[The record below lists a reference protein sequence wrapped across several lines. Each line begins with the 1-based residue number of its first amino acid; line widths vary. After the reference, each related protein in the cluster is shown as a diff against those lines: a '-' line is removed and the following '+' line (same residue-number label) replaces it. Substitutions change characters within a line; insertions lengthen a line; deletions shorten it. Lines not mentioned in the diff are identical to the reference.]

1 MFLATLTP
9 NNLGGAMHKS
19 VVFSLAAAIS
29 VSLAG
34 CSGGMEAETTPTP
47 TPTYAT
53 TAQVA
58 SVVAGYE
65 QDWRDK
71 IDDAAACRFAFVL
84 QPTGLE
90 AATCTFTEQTI
101 GLTAQTAS
109 GELLALDVPPE
120 LTTLTAD
127 TMAVLDDIGARDFD
141 AACIVGGTYT
151 DSESCTS
158 LLGERMSQYSQLETQ
173 LDKWSPYL

>member
-1 MFLATLTP
+1 MRIKLSSFAVT
-9 NNLGGAMHKS
+9 M
-19 VVFSLAAAIS
+19 AAILLLS
-29 VSLAG
+29 A
-34 CSGGMEAETTPTP
+34 CSSAAPEAEPTP

-71 IDDAAACRFAFVL
+71 IDDAADCRFAFVL

-127 TMAVLDDIGARDFD
+127 TMAVLDEIGARDFD
-141 AACIVGGTYT
+141 AACIVDGLYADNEG
-151 DSESCTS
+151 CTS
-158 LLGERMSQYSQLETQ
+158 LLGQRMAQYSQLETQ